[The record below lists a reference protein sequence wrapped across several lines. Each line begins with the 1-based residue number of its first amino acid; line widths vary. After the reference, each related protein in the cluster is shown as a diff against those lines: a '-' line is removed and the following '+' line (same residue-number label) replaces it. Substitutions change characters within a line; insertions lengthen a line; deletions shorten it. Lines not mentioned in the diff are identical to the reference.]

1 MLAGTAWYLML
12 TLDLF
17 VALVNPWM
25 GYSCK
30 AWAYHIMYVCLMLIH
45 CHSEAHSW
53 L

>member
-1 MLAGTAWYLML
+1 ML

-30 AWAYHIMYVCLMLIH
+30 AWAYHIMYVCVSLSLAVAAIEKLN
-45 CHSEAHSW
+45 S
-53 L
+53 